1 MSKLAKQQLNAYV
14 LVDQELQK
22 LRLKALAEGNFTLYD
37 DMQTRIKANLDAM
50 NQQKEIN
57 SKLDKS
63 SKGQL
68 WVKIV
73 TILGGGG
80 LLAYM
85 AKTEKVDGR
94 MFTGANQHWL
104 KTIIG
109 WFDIRK

>member
-1 MSKLAKQQLNAYV
+1 MSKQQLNAYV

-22 LRLKALAEGNFTLYD
+22 IRLKALAEGNFTLYD
-37 DMQTRIKANLDAM
+37 DMQARIKANLDTM

-68 WVKIV
+68 WIKVV

-104 KTIIG
+104 KTIIS
-109 WFDIRK
+109 WFSGNK